1 MPYCMLNLGIYNLE
15 INNEVFSQ
23 NEITDSMF

>member
-15 INNEVFSQ
+15 INNEFFSQ